1 MSSEKFLTNMKSVY
15 TGFGDN
21 NDLLTESQ
29 KIRLLFQ
36 KFHSPSLTQVNN
48 AFQVSYNLDQ

>member
-1 MSSEKFLTNMKSVY
+1 MSSEKFLTNM
-15 TGFGDN
+15 N

-36 KFHSPSLTQVNN
+36 KFHSPSQTQVNN